1 MLTSCTIEILG
12 KNFKPSALLTPVATT
27 EVPSLRVTLKSVAN
41 AALTQLPDATCST
54 WGDPKTAV
62 APEGNPP
69 AALIHRNALAPL
81 LPCSLPCHASRAA
94 VGKPARGAL
103 APLAVST

>member
-1 MLTSCTIEILG
+1 M
-12 KNFKPSALLTPVATT
+12 
-27 EVPSLRVTLKSVAN
+27 TLKSVAN

-69 AALIHRNALAPL
+69 SALIHRNALAPL
-81 LPCSLPCHASRAA
+81 CPSAPEAALMISLSPETISVLVLHI
-94 VGKPARGAL
+94 AL
-103 APLAVST
+103 LMHR

>member
-1 MLTSCTIEILG
+1 MLTSCTIENLG
-12 KNFKPSALLTPVATT
+12 KNFKPSPLLTPIATT
-27 EVPSLRVTLKSVAN
+27 LGTSLRVTLKSVAN
-41 AALTQLPDATCST
+41 AALTRLPDATCST

-81 LPCSLPCHASRAA
+81 LKSHASRAA

-103 APLAVST
+103 APLAVSTSKLL